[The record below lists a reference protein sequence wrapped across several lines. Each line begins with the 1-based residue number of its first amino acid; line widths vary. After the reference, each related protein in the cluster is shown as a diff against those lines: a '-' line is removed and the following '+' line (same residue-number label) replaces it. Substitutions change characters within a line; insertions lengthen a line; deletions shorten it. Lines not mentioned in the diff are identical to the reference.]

1 MSSRKSRWSTGSE
14 RRKRSTSGSGS
25 SPKRPPQGWV
35 LTNEASAGC
44 QLCLPPGQHF
54 PGQSAD
60 LGRRSA
66 QLLVEAPA
74 LQAADLGEEER
85 IVALPTLEVDRPLE
99 EVRGDGPIDD
109 LLGGGD
115 ERIQGVLQRME
126 PGSVIDEV
134 GPLPIDIGLVLDLL
148 LGQAELLQVVVQLEQ
163 HECGGGFVQLTRLE
177 PHDP

>member
-25 SPKRPPQGWV
+25 SPKRPPHGWV
-35 LTNEASAGC
+35 LTGEASAGC
-44 QLCLPPGQHF
+44 QLCLSPGQHF

-60 LGRRSA
+60 LSRRSA

-115 ERIQGVLQRME
+115 ERSHRLPFPMGPGFVLE
-126 PGSVIDEV
+126 LA
-134 GPLPIDIGLVLDLL
+134 GPL
-148 LGQAELLQVVVQLEQ
+148 
-163 HECGGGFVQLTRLE
+163 
-177 PHDP
+177 